1 MDYINRLAK
10 DAQSSVESLV
20 SAPKLTLYYFDIQ
33 GPAEPARLALT
44 IGGIEFTDKRVWF
57 SVETGRGDGVPADAT
72 PSERFRGRWRSGR
85 HDISTHRSRSTR

>member
-1 MDYINRLAK
+1 MEYINQLAK

-20 SAPKLTLYYFDIQ
+20 SSPKLTLFYFDIQ

-57 SVETGRGDGVPADAT
+57 SVETRPLRCDT
-72 PSERFRGRWRSGR
+72 IF
-85 HDISTHRSRSTR
+85 STHRSHSTR

>member
-1 MDYINRLAK
+1 MEYINKLAK

-20 SAPKLTLYYFDIQ
+20 SSPKLTLCYFDIQ

-57 SVETGRGDGVPADAT
+57 SVETCRGDGGRHET
-72 PSERFRGRWRSGR
+72 RSRRWRSGR
-85 HDISTHRSRSTR
+85 RNILYA